1 MKDNKGLLYLV
12 LSGLFIS
19 TSPVFA
25 QHLVK
30 SVPVKMLMLLWFVSA
45 AAVSTVIVIIYQKL
59 NPLSYFKNNWK
70 EGLILGFVN
79 ALASGLWFAS
89 ISLIGASLTTFLLR
103 FMTIFLI
110 GFGILFLREKLGIR
124 EIIGAI
130 IAIAGAFLIN
140 FETDN
145 LLIFGT
151 LIALLAA
158 FIIAVQEFIGK
169 IYVARI
175 KPVVLASMR
184 TTFTLPFLLV
194 FAASTGSIS
203 TVSSGNLTL
212 IIIGST
218 LSAAIGFI
226 FWYKALETT
235 DVSKAA
241 IIRTLDPFIVL
252 AYAFMIFR
260 TTPKI
265 PELIG
270 GTLIVAGVILS
281 ELRLG
286 KVKDAL
292 KILPL

>member
-1 MKDNKGLLYLV
+1 
-12 LSGLFIS
+12 
-19 TSPVFA
+19 
-25 QHLVK
+25 
-30 SVPVKMLMLLWFVSA
+30 
-45 AAVSTVIVIIYQKL
+45 
-59 NPLSYFKNNWK
+59 
-70 EGLILGFVN
+70 
-79 ALASGLWFAS
+79 
-89 ISLIGASLTTFLLR
+89 
-103 FMTIFLI
+103 
-110 GFGILFLREKLGIR
+110 IR